1 MVEER
6 REGGRDGGEKREGR
20 GMEGKKGREEG
31 QRGRKG
37 GRERKGGRG
46 RRWMREG
53 RKERKR
59 IKKPRTQDARQF
71 HLHVHI
77 CYTCSQSFSCVAHKS
92 RAVMYRH
99 TIPSIVHT
107 HTLT

>member
-31 QRGRKG
+31 QRG
-37 GRERKGGRG
+37 RKGGRG

-92 RAVMYRH
+92 HVLLCID
-99 TIPSIVHT
+99 IPYLV
-107 HTLT
+107 